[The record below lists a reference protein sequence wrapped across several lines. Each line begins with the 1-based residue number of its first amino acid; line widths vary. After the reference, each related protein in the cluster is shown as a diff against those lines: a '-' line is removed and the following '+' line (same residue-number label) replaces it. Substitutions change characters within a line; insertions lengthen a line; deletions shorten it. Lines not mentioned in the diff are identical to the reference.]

1 MINVLDVLVPAPLLL
16 ECPLSFDVEC
26 ECIDVVRP
34 QRAGFN
40 DAKNDDVFE
49 LDPKRDRDDDEPDE
63 PALPLAPTFIKLE
76 DVDGVLRP
84 DEPNSKQRID

>member
-1 MINVLDVLVPAPLLL
+1 M
-16 ECPLSFDVEC
+16 
-26 ECIDVVRP
+26 VRP